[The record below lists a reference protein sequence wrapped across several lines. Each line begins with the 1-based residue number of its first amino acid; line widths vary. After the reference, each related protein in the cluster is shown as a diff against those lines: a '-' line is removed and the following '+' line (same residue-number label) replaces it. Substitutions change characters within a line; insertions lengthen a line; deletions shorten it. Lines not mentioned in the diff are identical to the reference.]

1 VLECPLDSSL
11 SRQVKV
17 YSGLSRQVK
26 VYSGGMR
33 RRLDLAASFLV
44 PADLYFLDEPTAG
57 LDPASRSQVWD
68 IIRSIVASGATVL
81 LTTQYLDE
89 ADALADRIA
98 VIDNGTVIAEGTT
111 SELKATVGSGSLRL
125 RVAEPTRR
133 TEAGRM
139 LTESLGVAVQ
149 AGPDPAALTATI
161 PAGPSG
167 SAAAEQVAS
176 AIAELARAGIGV
188 SELALG
194 QPSLDEVFLTLT
206 GHRSLS
212 NRTTREMTS

>member
-1 VLECPLDSSL
+1 MERTPARADS
-11 SRQVKV
+11 R
-17 YSGLSRQVK
+17 GAH
-26 VYSGGMR
+26 R
-33 RRLDLAASFLV
+33 RRSASPPLPTQAGGRAQPFGTTPAPAGPEPAAPSATLAVRLGPTGGPE
-44 PADLYFLDEPTAG
+44 PAGRAE
-57 LDPASRSQVWD
+57 VWD
-68 IIRSIVASGATVL
+68 IMRSSVASGATVL

-98 VIDNGTVIAEGTT
+98 VIDNGTIIAEGTT

-125 RVAEPTRR
+125 RVADPTRR

-176 AIAELARAGIGV
+176 ALAEPARAGIGG
-188 SELALG
+188 SELALR
-194 QPSLDEVFLTLT
+194 QPSLQQGFLTLT
-206 GHRSLS
+206 RHP
-212 NRTTREMTS
+212 